1 MIARHLLILI
11 VASCSVNSLVESNRN
26 IETVGKQQ
34 SSEANCYNKEDIQA
48 GSCNRS
54 ILKITTQDNSTN
66 RLHNNLLFSERVNV
80 VYGNY
85 LFDLRIRIDKGEYAK
100 YILKD
105 EKGSKTM
112 RQKRKEQIQHA
123 CRDWV

>member
-26 IETVGKQQ
+26 IETVGKQR
-34 SSEANCYNKEDIQA
+34 SLETNCYNKEDIQD

-54 ILKITTQDNSTN
+54 IVKITTQNNSTH

-85 LFDLRIRIDKGEYAK
+85 LFDIRIRIDKGEYAR

-105 EKGSKTM
+105 EKGSKSM
-112 RQKRKEQIQHA
+112 KQKGKEQIQHA
-123 CRDWV
+123 CRAWV